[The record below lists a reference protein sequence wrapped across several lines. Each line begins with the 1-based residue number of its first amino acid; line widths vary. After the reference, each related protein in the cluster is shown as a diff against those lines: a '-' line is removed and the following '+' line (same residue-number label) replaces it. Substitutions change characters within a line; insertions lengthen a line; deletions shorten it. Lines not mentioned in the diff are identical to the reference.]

1 MNTLA
6 HRFLTFISIL
16 CVIILLLPASVAAT
30 SDDLTDADR
39 ETFLNNISLTLLSAE
54 PEKDKICCF
63 DVNIDN
69 LIAVG
74 TTGSE
79 GARILIYS
87 ADGAFQYGYSFQ
99 CHQRF
104 AVSWDSGNIA
114 IYFVRSDIVA
124 KFDRNG
130 NNISLTSVEADP
142 QSGDF
147 WSGKI
152 TATQC
157 TANGKTYRIQTGIGI
172 LGLVATGYSQLV
184 VIDSRGQE
192 NIIYDISSR
201 YRVVVLLCLVA
212 VLLLTAFVVRMIIR
226 GISKKNS

>member
-1 MNTLA
+1 MNTFARRL
-6 HRFLTFISIL
+6 LIFISVL
-16 CVIILLLPASVAAT
+16 CVIILLLPASVAAA

-69 LIAVG
+69 LIAIG

-79 GARILIYS
+79 GARILVYN

-104 AVSWDSGNIA
+104 AVSWDGGDIA

-130 NNISLTSVEADP
+130 NNISLTFIERNTP
-142 QSGDF
+142 EEDF
-147 WSGKI
+147 WNSKI
-152 TATQC
+152 TSTQC
-157 TANGKTYRIQTGIGI
+157 TVNEKTYQVRTGIGL
-172 LGLVATGYSQLV
+172 LGLLASGYFQLV
-184 VIDSRGQE
+184 MVEPLGQE
-192 NIIYDISSR
+192 TVVYDVSSR
-201 YRVVVLLCLVA
+201 YRIVMPLCIVA
-212 VLLLTAFVVRMIIR
+212 VLIFAVFVIWMIIR
-226 GISKKNS
+226 SVSKKNN